1 MARADCNNGG
11 VRCQTGQACIK
22 VLEFYV
28 CQFQATPAPPC
39 TDMSCASGF
48 QCIDTGAGKM
58 CSEIAATKSP
68 PSSSDAN
75 GSNPDWL
82 TTPILASIVAG
93 GVCFLLLVIG
103 CIIAI
108 CCLWCSPNATKSARY
123 SYEPG
128 GGDSGNSIVM
138 TEGVVAG
145 TMTSW
150 PGSGTTGTGQ
160 MLGSYSHEQGG
171 YGSNMNDNDSPAPY
185 SGATGF
191 VPGAVPNSASYSVN
205 DKPTF

>member
-1 MARADCNNGG
+1 M
-11 VRCQTGQACIK
+11 GQACIK
-22 VLEFYV
+22 VTDFYV

-39 TDMSCASGF
+39 TDTSCASGF
-48 QCIDTGAGKM
+48 QCVDMGAGKM
-58 CSEIAATKSP
+58 CSEIPATKAS

-75 GSNPDWL
+75 GPNPDWL

-128 GGDSGNSIVM
+128 GDSGSSIAM
-138 TEGVVAG
+138 AEGVVAG

-150 PGSGTTGTGQ
+150 PGGSTGTGQ
-160 MLGSYSHEQGG
+160 MLGSYSQEQGG